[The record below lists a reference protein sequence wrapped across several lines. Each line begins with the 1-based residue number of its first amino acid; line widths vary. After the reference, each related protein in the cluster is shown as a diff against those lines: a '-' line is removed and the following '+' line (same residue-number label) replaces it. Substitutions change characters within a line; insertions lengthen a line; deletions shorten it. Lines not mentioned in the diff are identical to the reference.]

1 MGHMKAIRKVVNYLG
16 DSKEEMSWEEAM
28 SSQGMMKNELTVG
41 GQIRIKINQPL
52 FEGQKAPK

>member
-1 MGHMKAIRKVVNYLG
+1 MKAIRKVVNYLG